1 MSSSTHTF
9 DANLLELKELLRSLL
24 LRWKSGELDERA
36 VHGEADT
43 LWAEKEW
50 PEYPD
55 DDSRSVTLEVLSQL
69 SSLNAQ
75 WIITDDIAAILLF
88 LDTPPGQEKQG
99 WERWQEYWD
108 TLDWV
113 KRRKSISNN
122 PYYSRIGPHTED

>member
-1 MSSSTHTF
+1 M
-9 DANLLELKELLRSLL
+9 LRSLL

-36 VHGEADT
+36 VHEEADT

-75 WIITDDIAAILLF
+75 WIITDDIAAILSF